1 MRWVRSRSRL
11 GACLALFALAFQLAV
26 SFAHVHLD
34 GRGPLSGDSPALL
47 KVAGST
53 VAPAVRH
60 RGGDEAPAPADDYC
74 AVCALTHLAGTAVA
88 AAPPDLPLPAAF
100 RPLRSAPAASF
111 ALIAASHVLFAAR
124 APPSA

>member
-1 MRWVRSRSRL
+1 
-11 GACLALFALAFQLAV
+11 LALFALAFQLAV

-34 GRGPLSGDSPALL
+34 GGGPLSGHAPALL
-47 KVAGST
+47 KVHGST
-53 VAPAVRH
+53 AAHAVRH

-74 AVCALTHLAGTAVA
+74 AICALTHLAGTLVA

-100 RPLRSAPAASF
+100 GRSRSRLAVEF
-111 ALIAASHVLFAAR
+111 ALTAASHVLFTAR